1 MHSSQRIRARFIT
14 VGIKI
19 LAGVALASNLFI
31 GAMLYANLQSSDTV
45 ERKVNEVLT
54 IKDDLS
60 ANLRAAIVGL
70 QDEFLALPE
79 FFQVDPRAEIIRAI
93 TGAFQ
98 ITERQELHGREAYSH
113 LFDRNERRD
122 LAKNGFIIQTE
133 GDRLFVST
141 GIFGQDGSFTE
152 SAERMTLATSDAA
165 ADSDKLRTL
174 IEDIEK
180 QAAGSNSL
188 RLKVDELNAK
198 VADAGLKAE
207 NTRNEILQHVEGIQA
222 KERELNDIRRHQRR
236 FTLLMGGIAVLANM
250 IVLFVMVRFL
260 VEQPLRRLTNTIDA
274 INAGKS
280 PEVPYRNRRDQI
292 GVLSGAI
299 THFREALHKIRQE
312 NERKAQE
319 KEIVEELFATITAVV
334 NNLESRAR
342 ELVTTADSLQEL
354 ASATEA
360 QAESVSHRAGETAEH
375 TDNVSESTVQLRSAF
390 VDINGQIHDQ
400 NSIVASIL
408 ESNTR
413 SSHSIGELN
422 SSIRAIGSIIATV
435 EEITDQTKLLAL
447 NATIEAARAGAAG
460 KGFAVVASEVK
471 ELSLK
476 TEKATGD
483 VLIKVD
489 AIEEARAVLL
499 NHLEEI
505 DGRMQVLNQRAGH
518 ITLAIADQQTVTD
531 NIAILAGRTSENT
544 RTVSQNIAEVNDAAA
559 LTRNLAGQV
568 HEFSSEISRQLT
580 KLLHDTTGRLEQL
593 AHLRTGEVARN
604 GEI

>member
-1 MHSSQRIRARFIT
+1 MFHSQRIRARFIT

-31 GAMLYANLQSSDTV
+31 GALLYANLQSSDTV
-45 ERKVNEVLT
+45 EQKVNEVLT

-70 QDEFLALPE
+70 QDEFLALPQ
-79 FFQVDPRAEIIRAI
+79 FFHVDPRADIIRAI
-93 TGAFQ
+93 SGTFQ
-98 ITERQELHGREAYSH
+98 VTDRQELHGREAYSH

-122 LAKNGFIIQTE
+122 LAKTGFIIQTE
-133 GDRLFVST
+133 GDRLFVSA
-141 GIFGQDGSFTE
+141 GIFGQDGSFSE
-152 SAERMTLATSDAA
+152 SVERMTLASGDPA
-165 ADSDKLRTL
+165 ADSVRLRTL

-188 RLKVDELNAK
+188 RRKVDELNAK

-236 FTLLMGGIAVLANM
+236 FTLLMGGLAVLANM

-260 VEQPLRRLTNTIDA
+260 VERPLHRLTATIDA

-280 PEVPYRNRRDQI
+280 PDVPYRNRRDQI

-299 THFREALHKIRQE
+299 THFREALHKIGQE
-312 NERKAQE
+312 NERKAHE

-334 NNLESRAR
+334 NSLESRAR

-354 ASATEA
+354 ATATED

-375 TDNVSESTVQLRSAF
+375 TDSVSESTVQLRSAF
-390 VDINGQIHDQ
+390 VDINGQIRDQ

-413 SSHSIGELN
+413 SRHSIGELN

-483 VLIKVD
+483 VLTKVD
-489 AIEEARAVLL
+489 AIEEARSALL

-505 DGRMQVLNQRAGH
+505 DRRMQVLNQRAGH
-518 ITLAIADQQTVTD
+518 ISLAIADQQTVTD
-531 NIAILAGRTSENT
+531 NIATLAGRTSENT

-580 KLLHDTTGRLEQL
+580 NLLQDTTGRLERL
-593 AHLRTGEVARN
+593 AHLRTDEVARDAE
-604 GEI
+604 G